1 MLGLALL
8 LLAAE
13 PRPALD
19 PDDAFLAQAR
29 VFALGQDFEKCLKR
43 LEQANKKGVSNQ
55 RLAEIDLYQGL
66 CQFGLGNEKGAM
78 GSWELALR
86 LDPKAKL
93 PRMQSP
99 KVKELFEKLR
109 AQVPAAPEEVAPPK
123 EDLKE
128 VKNDRPEPGSCRAST
143 DCSAL
148 ELCVNNRCV
157 PPPPQVPA
165 APPPKHLAAPITLGV
180 AGVAA
185 VAGGVVFGLLA
196 KKAESDSHAAFFAD
210 ESGRLATRATTD
222 ALVANICFGVAAAAL
237 VTALIVYLVTN

>member
-13 PRPALD
+13 PRPAID

-43 LEQANKKGVSNQ
+43 LEQASRKGVSNQ

-66 CQFGLGNEKGAM
+66 CQFGLGNEKGAL
-78 GSWELALR
+78 GAWELALR

-93 PRMQSP
+93 PPMQSP

-109 AQVPAAPEEVAPPK
+109 AQVPQAPEELPPK
-123 EDLKE
+123 EE
-128 VKNDRPEPGSCRAST
+128 VKELPTDRPEPGSCRGPV

-165 APPPKHLAAPITLGV
+165 PAPQKHLAAPITFAV
-180 AGVAA
+180 AGVVA
-185 VAGGVVFGLLA
+185 VAGGVTLGLLA
-196 KKAESDSHAAFFAD
+196 KRAESDSHAAFFGD
-210 ESGRLATRATTD
+210 ESGRLASQATTD
-222 ALVANICFGVAAAAL
+222 ALVANICFAVAAAAL
-237 VTALIVYLVTN
+237 VTALIVYLVSN